1 MHCYTVF
8 KLTGTH
14 ADTLA
19 AIGAAGALRHLGP
32 RIVELEDRF
41 EIRLPR
47 RPTVSDLD
55 AVGPG
60 FAYLEREKKTQA
72 MSEPAK
78 LRRRGTAS
86 PAPSVACAFP
96 TDDRRYAILA
106 RLKAYAGPNRV
117 VLRYAGMPRDDWAR
131 ALWRAFEG
139 RREFVCSFPL
149 VQLFNPHAACG
160 YSLLKPRGTRRGDKT
175 KNRWA
180 EPFHEWLRFRGYFD
194 GCAGWFAS
202 SDLRLFCPI
211 PGDIAYEQ
219 FAALAGSF
227 RELRLG
233 GTGMKMDCRAVLCL
247 TRFLIQD
254 APMYRPRDPKAT
266 HQLARASM
274 EYPRQPHWRANATN
288 AAASK
293 ARPREWARVSSSA
306 FRRPANPLH
315 ACSGCWNPA
324 RETMSLGDSDHLP
337 TMCGVSLF
345 PSSHI
350 NSRTVSLGAR
360 SETCFSVH
368 GLVKTPGSSTVMSV
382 SR

>member
-180 EPFHEWLRFRGYFD
+180 EPFHEWLRFRGD
-194 GCAGWFAS
+194 SAAISTAAPVGSRPQICAS
-202 SDLRLFCPI
+202 SAPSPVISRMNNLPPSPALF
-211 PGDIAYEQ
+211 GNS
-219 FAALAGSF
+219 GSA
-227 RELRLG
+227 ELG
-233 GTGMKMDCRAVLCL
+233 
-247 TRFLIQD
+247 
-254 APMYRPRDPKAT
+254 
-266 HQLARASM
+266 
-274 EYPRQPHWRANATN
+274 
-288 AAASK
+288 
-293 ARPREWARVSSSA
+293 
-306 FRRPANPLH
+306 
-315 ACSGCWNPA
+315 
-324 RETMSLGDSDHLP
+324 
-337 TMCGVSLF
+337 
-345 PSSHI
+345 
-350 NSRTVSLGAR
+350 
-360 SETCFSVH
+360 
-368 GLVKTPGSSTVMSV
+368 
-382 SR
+382 